1 MQILPDRTR
10 SPERLAVSLLLAR
23 FVMWNLGFLALFW
36 LLRVPF
42 MEEEHFMDL
51 RPTDGR
57 TTGRN
62 GLHRWFDSLYTS
74 VMTQTTVGAADVVPV
89 STTAQVLT
97 GLQALSTFLAL
108 AAVLL
113 AAQARE
119 LSHFASWRGSVTN
132 TQR

>member
-1 MQILPDRTR
+1 MQMTPTARR
-10 SPERLAVSLLLAR
+10 GPERLAVSLLLAR
-23 FVMWNLGFLALFW
+23 FVSWNLGFLVVFW

-42 MEEEHFMDL
+42 MEDEHFMDL

-57 TTGRN
+57 TTGRH

-74 VMTQTTVGAADVVPV
+74 IMTQTTVGAADVVPV
-89 STTAQVLT
+89 STTAQIIT

-113 AAQARE
+113 GAQARE
-119 LSHFASWRGSVTN
+119 ITRYAAWTKN
-132 TQR
+132 Q